1 MKNFIFTF
9 ICLIFLF
16 NGFGQN
22 PVPRLSKIPISNS
35 GCSAYFPADMETFD
49 LSYSEDSSEVYTGE
63 INASNYLFGTIT
75 VKFAER
81 ISEEEVMYLDTI
93 AINYL
98 TYLRSI
104 FNITSY
110 AGIGSGHTLDSNPK
124 AKGYIDYWED
134 AEGDSWAVKAW
145 IDNDYLSIMYI
156 VGDINNMNFNLQQMF
171 LNGFRFPE

>member
-1 MKNFIFTF
+1 MKNLICTFT
-9 ICLIFLF
+9 CLQFLLI
-16 NGFGQN
+16 GFGQN
-22 PVPRLSKIPISNS
+22 PVPRFSKVPISDS
-35 GCSAYFPADMETFD
+35 GSSAYFPEEMETFD

-63 INASNYLFGTIT
+63 INASDYLFGTIT
-75 VKFAER
+75 VKFATE
-81 ISEEEVMYLDTI
+81 ITAEESMYLDTL

-110 AGIGSGHTLDSNPK
+110 AGIGSGHTLDSNPN

-134 AEGDSWAVKAW
+134 AEGDNWAVKAW
-145 IDNDYLSIMYI
+145 IDGNYLAVMYI
-156 VGDINNMNFNLQQMF
+156 VGDIDNINFNVQQLF